1 MPNFAAEAMNGRAS
15 PFRVSL
21 LEIVRCILLWTNLL
35 FMRPQYDL
43 PRVLQ
48 AARICVEK
56 DFLNGSVTEMTV
68 ESTGQEVGG
77 VFDYSAPESTF
88 NHEWGE

>member
-1 MPNFAAEAMNGRAS
+1 MPFGAHLPGTGSVFVCR
-15 PFRVSL
+15 L
-21 LEIVRCILLWTNLL
+21 IIVTDMNLL
-35 FMRPQYDL
+35 KLRYDP

-48 AARICVEK
+48 AARISVEV
-56 DFLNGSVTEMTV
+56 DFLNGSVAEMTV